1 MTHDPGLFLLGNGR
15 EEERTGANK
24 NKRIKAAANR
34 SSLGFFA
41 LIIKLLSARY
51 KNTAMRLYHLR

>member
-1 MTHDPGLFLLGNGR
+1 MTHDPSLFILGNGR

-51 KNTAMRLYHLR
+51 KNTAMRL